1 MRKAFIM
8 AIALSA
14 ILVAAPVF
22 ADDSDASATVSAG
35 GVNITIFD
43 DSVSLS
49 AGSSVSTSITFID
62 SDTSAVSVSLTC
74 NNDVNTVFSTSI
86 DDPEFTLDPG
96 GSQMVSVTMTTG
108 KLSKHGTYNVNVTA
122 TVYNYTAKTTE
133 TATIPITVEV
143 TSSYSS
149 DGVYNRIL
157 GFLDPLDEPF
167 DTPIVTAT
175 ITLTIWVG
183 LAVLAFIA
191 LRIIV
196 FGIFKND
203 REAAREISNK
213 TGLMLIISIMFYG
226 LSNALMTY
234 GADEMTIAVLQNI
247 SSFIYIPIVAYIVWN
262 IYTNVIRN
270 LFHRME
276 EEDRIAGADTSLIP
290 LFNMLGKI
298 VITVAAA
305 SALLGTLG
313 FDLVAI
319 ITGAG
324 IAGMAISLGAQ
335 STLTEFFSGIGLLA
349 TRPFKRGDMV
359 KIGDS
364 NDIYQVEKVGLIN
377 SRFKN
382 WISMEYIIMPNSTVA
397 DNTIL
402 NITGQTMAYRIY
414 LDYTVAYG
422 SDIELTKKV
431 LLDTAYNH
439 PQVIVDGSYSKP
451 DARLMAF
458 EDSAI
463 KFTLAVFI
471 TDFRD
476 YITVTD
482 ELNEDV
488 YRNLCKA
495 GIEIPYNKLD
505 VYIKNDGEDPQ

>member
-74 NNDVNTVFSTSI
+74 NNDANTVFSTSI
-86 DDPEFTLDPG
+86 DDSEFTLDPG

-213 TGLMLIISIMFYG
+213 TGLMLIISITFYG

-234 GADEMTIAVLQNI
+234 GAD
-247 SSFIYIPIVAYIVWN
+247 
-262 IYTNVIRN
+262 
-270 LFHRME
+270 
-276 EEDRIAGADTSLIP
+276 
-290 LFNMLGKI
+290 
-298 VITVAAA
+298 
-305 SALLGTLG
+305 
-313 FDLVAI
+313 
-319 ITGAG
+319 
-324 IAGMAISLGAQ
+324 
-335 STLTEFFSGIGLLA
+335 
-349 TRPFKRGDMV
+349 
-359 KIGDS
+359 
-364 NDIYQVEKVGLIN
+364 
-377 SRFKN
+377 
-382 WISMEYIIMPNSTVA
+382 
-397 DNTIL
+397 
-402 NITGQTMAYRIY
+402 
-414 LDYTVAYG
+414 
-422 SDIELTKKV
+422 
-431 LLDTAYNH
+431 
-439 PQVIVDGSYSKP
+439 
-451 DARLMAF
+451 
-458 EDSAI
+458 
-463 KFTLAVFI
+463 
-471 TDFRD
+471 
-476 YITVTD
+476 
-482 ELNEDV
+482 
-488 YRNLCKA
+488 
-495 GIEIPYNKLD
+495 
-505 VYIKNDGEDPQ
+505 